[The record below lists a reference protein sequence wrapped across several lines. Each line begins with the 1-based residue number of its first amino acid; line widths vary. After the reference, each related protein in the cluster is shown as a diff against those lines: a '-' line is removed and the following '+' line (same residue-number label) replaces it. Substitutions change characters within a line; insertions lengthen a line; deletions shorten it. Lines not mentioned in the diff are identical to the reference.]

1 MPAPPVVRPRLPA
14 LHPRS
19 PVAGVLTG
27 VRAGVLTGVL
37 AAVLLAAGLALV
49 GPAPAGAAAV
59 GCDGADEVIVLTDDA
74 ELDPT
79 CRYTGGFE
87 IVSSGVTLDCGGA
100 RIVSDGPPGGRWG
113 ILVHAPVDVALSD
126 VTVTDCTVEGF
137 LNSVKIT
144 RDGFKG
150 LPEGVEYEHAF
161 ADIRLEGNTFRGS
174 TGVGV
179 YVDGYVTGVTI
190 EDNLIT
196 GTGSS
201 GIYLETGS
209 THSEVLG
216 NRIVANG
223 YRENGPDG
231 QSFEV
236 GGVPIWFW
244 GVGRE
249 GVAID
254 GSRFNTVAGN
264 HFEGNSAGGIL
275 LYKNCGEHPD
285 SPRYFERRH
294 GAHGNTIEGNRFVG
308 EVNGVWVGSRMAEN
322 TLPMD
327 CTDPAYIDEP
337 LRRVVLDHASDNV
350 VRANTFDDVTYGVRV
365 EDDDV
370 TVDANVFTGP
380 EGNHPVVAGTP
391 LRTEVLD
398 RPVRGLRLTSNRSE
412 VSHTPTPYRWIHG
425 LDDTTDAANTALGR
439 VVPLCEGAEPP
450 RSPFVFVI
458 ALTGWDPGGPPPP
471 TPPGLAL
478 PVLGPLDACP
488 LPVDDPVP
496 TVPVPPPNPTVTQPS
511 DPTPTSSTAAT
522 TTAATSSAATAA
534 AEPVVAVPR
543 VTG

>member
-1 MPAPPVVRPRLPA
+1 MPAPPVARRRLAAPRA
-14 LHPRS
+14 LS
-19 PVAGVLTG
+19 PVVGPLVAL
-27 VRAGVLTGVL
+27 
-37 AAVLLAAGLALV
+37 LLAAGLALV
-49 GPAPAGAAAV
+49 APGAAGGATI

-87 IVSSGVTLDCGGA
+87 IVSSGVTLDCRGA
-100 RIVSDGPPGGRWG
+100 RIESDGPPGGRWG

-126 VTVTDCTVEGF
+126 VTVTNCTVEGF
-137 LNSVKIT
+137 LNNVKIT

-150 LPEGVEYEHAF
+150 LAEGVEYEHGF

-209 THSEVLG
+209 AHSQVLG

-223 YRENGPDG
+223 YRENGPNG
-231 QSFEV
+231 QAFEV
-236 GGVPIWFW
+236 DGVPIWFW

-249 GVAID
+249 GVAVD
-254 GSRFNTVAGN
+254 GARFNTIAGN
-264 HFEGNSAGGIL
+264 HFEGNSVGGVL
-275 LYKNCGEHPD
+275 LYKNCGEYPD
-285 SPRYFERRH
+285 SPRYFERRY

-308 EVNGVWVGSRMAEN
+308 EINGVWVGSRMAEN

-370 TVDANVFTGP
+370 VVDANVFTGP
-380 EGNHPVVAGTP
+380 EGNHPVIAGTP

-398 RPVRGLRLTSNRSE
+398 RPVRGLVLTSNRSE
-412 VSHTPTPYRWIHG
+412 VVDTPTPYRWVHG
-425 LDDTTDAANTALGR
+425 LDDTTDVGNAALGR
-439 VVPLCEGAEPP
+439 VVPLCEGEDPP

-458 ALTGWDPGGPPPP
+458 ALTGWDPSGPPPP

-478 PVLGPLDACP
+478 PVLEPLDACA
-488 LPVDDPVP
+488 LPVDDPEP
-496 TVPVPPPNPTVTQPS
+496 TVPDPPPEPTVTQPS
-511 DPTPTSSTAAT
+511 DPTPTPSTAAPT
-522 TTAATSSAATAA
+522 TSAAPPTRSSAAGPAQ
-534 AEPVVAVPR
+534 PVVAVPR
-543 VTG
+543 VAG